1 MNYRNVVEMTAATC
15 VFAAAGCADRSS
27 VARSERTPL
36 AHAEA
41 NSCALRILACEY
53 YMPQRGADPTPL
65 STVYLRSGQVL
76 RFSNPHDVQE
86 SRLDDACMARFRDA
100 LASAELATLPEVTY
114 VEVDAPYRLIAIW
127 RDNKLRRYAW
137 TERPWGPGASPEEE
151 QFARAWSSARALFD
165 EFRPS
170 TWTAVPD
177 SEQMFKASLNAIWAR
192 YPEAPRTDPRNP
204 GTGGP
209 GWPSRP
215 GVRRPDALTARC
227 ERLHRAC

>member
-1 MNYRNVVEMTAATC
+1 MSVATC

-53 YMPQRGADPTPL
+53 HMPQLGTDPTPL

-76 RFSNPHDVQE
+76 RFSTPHDVQE
-86 SRLDDACMARFRDA
+86 SRLDDACMARLLDG
-100 LASAELATLPEVTY
+100 LARAELATLPEACY
-114 VEVDAPYRLIAIW
+114 VPVDAPYRLIAFW
-127 RDNKLRRYAW
+127 HAGKLKRYAW

-177 SEQMFKASLNAIWAR
+177 SEQMFKAALDAIWGRPSA
-192 YPEAPRTDPRNP
+192 PE
-204 GTGGP
+204 
-209 GWPSRP
+209 
-215 GVRRPDALTARC
+215 
-227 ERLHRAC
+227 